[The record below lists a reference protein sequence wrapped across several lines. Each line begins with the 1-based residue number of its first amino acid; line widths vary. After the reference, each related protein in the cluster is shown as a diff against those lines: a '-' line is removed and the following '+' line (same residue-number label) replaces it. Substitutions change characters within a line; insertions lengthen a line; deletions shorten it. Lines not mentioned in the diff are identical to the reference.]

1 MQSAYFGMAATPAHG
16 YGSARAKDRAGALV
30 VDALLRAGDVLL
42 DIGTRDVSGVL
53 AAAARVGPL
62 GHVHVF
68 EAPEAVAREAAEE
81 VARLDLAQVTLHEFA
96 LSQANGHTQRFVAP
110 LVAERPFGVRID
122 LDLAEAGVLASL
134 AAFEHLRFIVAHSCG
149 DAARMFE
156 PFSAAGWT
164 LLGIRRSALRCRV
177 EPLGGAAPSLQQA
190 PRDAVVVRLQG
201 MPMPPSLHPQE
212 LARRL
217 RD

>member
-1 MQSAYFGMAATPAHG
+1 MQSAHFGMAATPAR
-16 YGSARAKDRAGALV
+16 GSGVSRASDRAGALV
-30 VDALLRAGDVLL
+30 VDALLRAGDVFL
-42 DIGTRDVSGVL
+42 DIGAADASGVL
-53 AAAARVGPL
+53 AAAQRVGPL

-68 EAPEAVAREAAEE
+68 EAPDAVRQDAADEI
-81 VARLDLAQVTLHEFA
+81 ARLDLAQVTLHELA

-110 LVAERPFGVRID
+110 LVGERRFGVRID
-122 LDLAEAGVLASL
+122 LDRAGAGVLASL
-134 AAFEHLRFIVAHSCG
+134 AGFEHLRFIVAQSCG
-149 DAARMFE
+149 DARCLFA

-177 EPLGGAAPSLQQA
+177 EPLDGAAPSLQQA

-201 MPMPPSLHPQE
+201 MPMPPSLHLQE
-212 LARRL
+212 LARLL